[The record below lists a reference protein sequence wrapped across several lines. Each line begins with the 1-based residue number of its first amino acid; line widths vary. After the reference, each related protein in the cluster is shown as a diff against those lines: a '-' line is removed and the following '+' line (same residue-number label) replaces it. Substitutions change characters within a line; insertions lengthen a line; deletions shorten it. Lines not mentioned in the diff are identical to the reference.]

1 MQVKVKVNKIK
12 TKTKQFKNDPQCVM
26 SNLSLEQKFKVLR
39 DAIANPFSSPPSDC
53 EEFFN
58 EIIDLEDFKRR
69 QMKRVE
75 MKEVKI
81 KEVEVKEE
89 VENVDEVEEVLIEH
103 EEEFKQP
110 THNDTN
116 RSPSPPSTSPT
127 PSSTSTSTTSIP
139 VKTPSGRTLRSNA
152 VNTDEP
158 RRLRS
163 NK

>member
-1 MQVKVKVNKIK
+1 
-12 TKTKQFKNDPQCVM
+12 M

-39 DAIANPFSSPPSDC
+39 DAIANPFSSPRSDC

-58 EIIDLEDFKRR
+58 DIIDLEDFKRR

-81 KEVEVKEE
+81 KEVEVEVKE

>member
-1 MQVKVKVNKIK
+1 
-12 TKTKQFKNDPQCVM
+12 M

-69 QMKRVE
+69 QMK
-75 MKEVKI
+75 EVKI

-110 THNDTN
+110 THNDAN